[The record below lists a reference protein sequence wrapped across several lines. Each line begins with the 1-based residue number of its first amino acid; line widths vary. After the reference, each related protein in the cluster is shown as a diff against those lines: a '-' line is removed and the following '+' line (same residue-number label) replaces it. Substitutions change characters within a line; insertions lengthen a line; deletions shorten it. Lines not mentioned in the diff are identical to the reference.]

1 MNKSRERN
9 VLFDPSK
16 FFVFSELGTCRK
28 MTNMAPRFEI
38 SSKKVDKNQKR
49 PDKSPFKF
57 A

>member
-1 MNKSRERN
+1 MNKSRERT